1 MATSMAIA
9 QTLAQPSPAA
19 LSAAIPATPAASA
32 PLAACSAPSAADQ
45 ALHDPRRAWMWW
57 FLVILAA
64 SQMYFVQELV
74 GAFVLFAIG
83 FAAIAAVVAAL
94 YFFVKAWAL
103 ALDRLANLRR
113 PTMTLAALPSEQRKA
128 A

>member
-9 QTLAQPSPAA
+9 QTLAQPSFPVTAANPAM
-19 LSAAIPATPAASA
+19 PAASA
-32 PLAACSAPSAADQ
+32 PSAACSAFSVAGQ
-45 ALHDPRRAWMWW
+45 ALQDPRRAWMWW
-57 FLVILAA
+57 FLAILAA

-83 FAAIAAVVAAL
+83 FAAIAAVVGCL
-94 YFFVKAWAL
+94 YLVVKAWAL
-103 ALDRLANLRR
+103 ALDRLVELRR
-113 PTMTLAALPSEQRKA
+113 PAMNLAALPSEQRKA